1 MLRKFQHILP
11 RHPLL
16 MIYKIFVRPHLD
28 YGDAV
33 CDKAFNKSF
42 LKKLESVQYNFAL
55 AMTGAIRGMGYQELG
70 LESLQ
75 NRSKSS

>member
-1 MLRKFQHILP
+1 ML
-11 RHPLL
+11 
-16 MIYKIFVRPHLD
+16 FVTKRSI
-28 YGDAV
+28 
-33 CDKAFNKSF
+33 NRF

-55 AMTGAIRGMGYQELG
+55 AMTGAIRGTNTEMGYQELG